1 MSYIGGNEL
10 ILNQGANGEI
20 QGGGFSIN
28 SIADCLGITTF
39 NNNVQSGGG
48 SLSSVGDLF
57 KGNLVVPCGLLYQ
70 RGPVTNIYDTMYLKK
85 TAGDM
90 EDDES
95 DESDEENEIIGASI
109 YDKLLEL
116 ANPTLTLVKK
126 NKKTRR
132 RLINKTNTT
141 NTTNTTNKRFTKLR

>member
-39 NNNVQSGGG
+39 NNNVQSGG

-70 RGPVTNIYDTMYLKK
+70 RGPVNNIYDTMYLKK
-85 TAGDM
+85 TVDM
-90 EDDES
+90 EDYES

-116 ANPTLTLVKK
+116 ANPNQTLVKK

-132 RLINKTNTT
+132 RLINKTNSI
-141 NTTNTTNKRFTKLR
+141 NSTNKRFTKRR